1 DRRQGTDRDGL
12 HRVVPTRGVAL
23 VGRGGGPGPRDRY
36 HAATLRR
43 HSLRCHP
50 GQPWRQGQDRAA
62 GRRAG
67 ALHSAVARRVRPGRD
82 HGDDAGGRRDGGGGH
97 RLRRLG
103 DPAPPRSRPARSVGV
118 IDAATAEHAETAVH
132 TLIEQARTVATA
144 ESLTGGLICA
154 ALTMVP
160 GSSATVRG
168 GVVVYATELKSL
180 LTGIAADVVRRHG
193 PVSAE
198 VAAAMAGGVRNR
210 LTADLG

>member
-1 DRRQGTDRDGL
+1 M
-12 HRVVPTRGVAL
+12 
-23 VGRGGGPGPRDRY
+23 
-36 HAATLRR
+36 
-43 HSLRCHP
+43 
-50 GQPWRQGQDRAA
+50 
-62 GRRAG
+62 
-67 ALHSAVARRVRPGRD
+67 
-82 HGDDAGGRRDGGGGH
+82 
-97 RLRRLG
+97 
-103 DPAPPRSRPARSVGV
+103 
-118 IDAATAEHAETAVH
+118 IDATTAEHAETAVH

-210 LTADLG
+210 LTADLGVAATGVAGPDAQDGHPPGTVHIAVADPRGVTVRSYVDADRLAGDRADVRRQTVRIALEMVSEAARPEPGRT